1 MPFLCFLAFAT
12 SLCKSTLRR
21 ICFLNHPDEFGY
33 VANCWFQIL
42 KSLKSP
48 EFDGFRSWTWF
59 ICCSPFVVPF
69 EPKTTCIPVRSDL
82 TTRMTLWKL
91 LWGRTWDGLGVQR
104 GDPQSS
110 RWLFQYSNGHNWST
124 SDDLGIPHF
133 RPIYWHTFSWVSG
146 VVPSNRPLTMCLNKS
161 GRGSGSGTQ
170 WWWFFCVSSFF

>member
-1 MPFLCFLAFAT
+1 MFFGLRHFPLQVNSPEDLFPQPSGWIWVCCKLLVSNPQKSQKPWIRWLQILNMIYMLFAFCRSIWAKNYLH
-12 SLCKSTLRR
+12 SREVR
-21 ICFLNHPDEFGY
+21 FDHPDAALE
-33 VANCWFQIL
+33 AL
-42 KSLKSP
+42 A
-48 EFDGFRSWTWF
+48 
-59 ICCSPFVVPF
+59 
-69 EPKTTCIPVRSDL
+69 
-82 TTRMTLWKL
+82 
-91 LWGRTWDGLGVQR
+91 GRTWDGLGVQR

-124 SDDLGIPHF
+124 LDDLGIPHF